1 MKKVIV
7 LLSIVLLLM
16 TGCSIKKLDDK
27 DFESNMNVL
36 LSEKV
41 SNSNVNFEG
50 YKYYVPE
57 GLKFVNKEEYTAI
70 FKDRFNNKYY
80 LYVDIISYYE
90 KFTYEYTI
98 CEACFYSKKINYDGK
113 YGYVEINL
121 KENNQYL
128 IEIMYNYAKIE
139 VMVDYEDINLVLY
152 NCVTILKDL
161 EYNDMIIEPLVN
173 NKSLNFKEETYD
185 IFNPKSKDSSY
196 LNIIDGGTQDSS
208 IENTKDFDLV
218 N

>member
-1 MKKVIV
+1 MKNKLIICI
-7 LLSIVLLLM
+7 LISFLFIS
-16 TGCSIKKLDDK
+16 GCTKISDTSYDDILNTISIKNNKQNTYNSTFKFYLPN
-27 DFESNMNVL
+27 E
-36 LSEKV
+36 LSV
-41 SNSNVNFEG
+41 IN
-50 YKYYVPE
+50 YD
-57 GLKFVNKEEYTAI
+57 EYNEI
-70 FKDRFNNKYY
+70 LISENYKYY

-98 CEACFYSKKINYDGK
+98 CEECFYSKKINYDGK

-139 VMVDYEDINLVLY
+139 VMVDYEDINLALY

-196 LNIIDGGTQDSS
+196 LNIIDGGTQDSN

>member
-1 MKKVIV
+1 MKNKLIICILISFLFISGCTKISDTSYDAIV
-7 LLSIVLLLM
+7 NTI
-16 TGCSIKKLDDK
+16 SIKNNKQNTYNSTFKFYLPN
-27 DFESNMNVL
+27 E
-36 LSEKV
+36 LSV
-41 SNSNVNFEG
+41 IN
-50 YKYYVPE
+50 YD
-57 GLKFVNKEEYTAI
+57 EYNEI
-70 FKDRFNNKYY
+70 LISENYKYY

-90 KFTYEYTI
+90 KLTYEYTI
-98 CEACFYSKKINYDGK
+98 WEACYYSKKINYDGK

-196 LNIIDGGTQDSS
+196 LNIIDGGTQDSN

>member
-1 MKKVIV
+1 MKNKLIICI
-7 LLSIVLLLM
+7 LISFLFIS
-16 TGCSIKKLDDK
+16 GCTKISDTSYDDILNTISIKNNKQNTYNSTFKFYLPN
-27 DFESNMNVL
+27 E
-36 LSEKV
+36 LSV
-41 SNSNVNFEG
+41 IN
-50 YKYYVPE
+50 YD
-57 GLKFVNKEEYTAI
+57 EYNEI
-70 FKDRFNNKYY
+70 LISENYKYY

-98 CEACFYSKKINYDGK
+98 CEECFYSKKINYDGK

-161 EYNDMIIEPLVN
+161 EYNDMIIEQLVN

-196 LNIIDGGTQDSS
+196 LNIIDGGTQDSN

>member
-1 MKKVIV
+1 MKNKLIICI
-7 LLSIVLLLM
+7 LISFLFIS
-16 TGCSIKKLDDK
+16 GCTKISDTSYDDILNTISIKNNKQNTYNSTFKFYLPN
-27 DFESNMNVL
+27 E
-36 LSEKV
+36 LSV
-41 SNSNVNFEG
+41 IN
-50 YKYYVPE
+50 YD
-57 GLKFVNKEEYTAI
+57 EYNEI
-70 FKDRFNNKYY
+70 LISENYKYY

-98 CEACFYSKKINYDGK
+98 CEECFYSKKINYDGK

-128 IEIMYNYAKIE
+128 IEIMFNYAKIE

-196 LNIIDGGTQDSS
+196 LNIIDGGTQDSN

>member
-1 MKKVIV
+1 MKNKLIICI
-7 LLSIVLLLM
+7 LISFLFIS
-16 TGCSIKKLDDK
+16 GCTKISDTSYDDIWDTISIKNNKQNTYNSTFKFYLPN
-27 DFESNMNVL
+27 E
-36 LSEKV
+36 LSV
-41 SNSNVNFEG
+41 IN
-50 YKYYVPE
+50 YD
-57 GLKFVNKEEYTAI
+57 EYNEI
-70 FKDRFNNKYY
+70 LISENYKYY

-98 CEACFYSKKINYDGK
+98 CEECFYSKKINYDGK

-196 LNIIDGGTQDSS
+196 LNIIDGGTQDSN

>member
-1 MKKVIV
+1 MKNKLIICI
-7 LLSIVLLLM
+7 LISFLFIS
-16 TGCSIKKLDDK
+16 GCTKISDTSYDDILNTISIKNNKQNTYNSTFKFYLPN
-27 DFESNMNVL
+27 E
-36 LSEKV
+36 LSV
-41 SNSNVNFEG
+41 IN
-50 YKYYVPE
+50 YD
-57 GLKFVNKEEYTAI
+57 EYNEI
-70 FKDRFNNKYY
+70 LISENYKYY

-90 KFTYEYTI
+90 KLSYEYTI

-196 LNIIDGGTQDSS
+196 LNIIDGGTQDSN

>member
-1 MKKVIV
+1 MKNKLIICI
-7 LLSIVLLLM
+7 LISFLFIS
-16 TGCSIKKLDDK
+16 GCTKISDTSYDDILNTISIKNNKQNTYNSTFKFYLPN
-27 DFESNMNVL
+27 E
-36 LSEKV
+36 LSV
-41 SNSNVNFEG
+41 IN
-50 YKYYVPE
+50 YD
-57 GLKFVNKEEYTAI
+57 EYNEI
-70 FKDRFNNKYY
+70 LISENYKYY

-98 CEACFYSKKINYDGK
+98 CEECFYSKKINYDGK

-196 LNIIDGGTQDSS
+196 LNIIDGGTQDSN

>member
-1 MKKVIV
+1 MKRKFLILLLIGLFSLCGCSNIKNMNTDSLLNELANKTGKYNEVNRAFKYY
-7 LLSIVLLLM
+7 LPSGLSID
-16 TGCSIKKLDDK
+16 SYDDYNAV
-27 DFESNMNVL
+27 FSSAN
-36 LSEKV
+36 
-41 SNSNVNFEG
+41 
-50 YKYYVPE
+50 Y
-57 GLKFVNKEEYTAI
+57 
-70 FKDRFNNKYY
+70 KYY
-80 LYVDIISYYE
+80 LYVDLISYYKKV
-90 KFTYEYTI
+90 KFEYDVNNK
-98 CEACFYSKKINYDGK
+98 AFYSKKIDFDNK
-113 YGYVEINL
+113 YGYIEINL
-121 KENNQYL
+121 KENDKYL

-139 VMVDYEDINLVLY
+139 VMVDYEDINLALY

>member
-1 MKKVIV
+1 MKNKLIICI
-7 LLSIVLLLM
+7 LISFLFIS
-16 TGCSIKKLDDK
+16 GCTKISDTSYDDILNTISIKNNKQNTYNSTFKFYLPN
-27 DFESNMNVL
+27 E
-36 LSEKV
+36 LSV
-41 SNSNVNFEG
+41 IN
-50 YKYYVPE
+50 YD
-57 GLKFVNKEEYTAI
+57 EYNEI
-70 FKDRFNNKYY
+70 LISENYKYY

-121 KENNQYL
+121 RENNQYL

-196 LNIIDGGTQDSS
+196 LNIIDGGTQDSN

>member
-1 MKKVIV
+1 MKNKLIICI
-7 LLSIVLLLM
+7 LISFLFIS
-16 TGCSIKKLDDK
+16 GCTKISDTSYDDILNTISIKNNKQNTYNSTFKFYLPN
-27 DFESNMNVL
+27 E
-36 LSEKV
+36 LSV
-41 SNSNVNFEG
+41 IN
-50 YKYYVPE
+50 YD
-57 GLKFVNKEEYTAI
+57 EYNEI
-70 FKDRFNNKYY
+70 LISENYKYY

-90 KFTYEYTI
+90 KLSYEYTI

-121 KENNQYL
+121 RENNQYL

-196 LNIIDGGTQDSS
+196 LNIIDGGTQDSN

>member
-1 MKKVIV
+1 MKNKLIICI
-7 LLSIVLLLM
+7 LISFLFIS
-16 TGCSIKKLDDK
+16 GCTKISDTSYDDILNTISIKNNKQNTYNSTFKFYLPN
-27 DFESNMNVL
+27 E
-36 LSEKV
+36 LSV
-41 SNSNVNFEG
+41 IN
-50 YKYYVPE
+50 YD
-57 GLKFVNKEEYTAI
+57 EYNEI
-70 FKDRFNNKYY
+70 LISENYKYY

-90 KFTYEYTI
+90 KLSYEYTI

-139 VMVDYEDINLVLY
+139 VMVDYEDINLALY

>member
-1 MKKVIV
+1 MKNKLIICI
-7 LLSIVLLLM
+7 LISFLFIS
-16 TGCSIKKLDDK
+16 GCTKISDTSYDDILNTISIKNNKQNTYNSTFKFYLPN
-27 DFESNMNVL
+27 E
-36 LSEKV
+36 LSV
-41 SNSNVNFEG
+41 IN
-50 YKYYVPE
+50 YD
-57 GLKFVNKEEYTAI
+57 EYNEI
-70 FKDRFNNKYY
+70 LISENYKYY

-185 IFNPKSKDSSY
+185 IFNPKRKDSSY
-196 LNIIDGGTQDSS
+196 LNIIDGGTQDSN

>member
-1 MKKVIV
+1 MKNKLIICI
-7 LLSIVLLLM
+7 LISFLFIS
-16 TGCSIKKLDDK
+16 GCTKISDTSYDDILNTISIKNNKQNTYNSTFKFYLPN
-27 DFESNMNVL
+27 E
-36 LSEKV
+36 LSV
-41 SNSNVNFEG
+41 IN
-50 YKYYVPE
+50 YD
-57 GLKFVNKEEYTAI
+57 EYNEI
-70 FKDRFNNKYY
+70 LISENYKYY

-90 KFTYEYTI
+90 KLSYEYTI

-139 VMVDYEDINLVLY
+139 VMVDYEDINLALY

-196 LNIIDGGTQDSS
+196 LNIIDGGTQDSN